1 MGKAGEMLIDVRD
14 GDSIEDVQ
22 REEQI
27 EELTQTITDLENKN
41 KTLLSQTLL
50 DYVTIKEQKAEIA
63 TLTRKNNLLKN
74 ANKFLRDRIGMFK
87 RNYIKTVSTK
97 EINLLKRIELKES
110 ELRKQSMKQIYWI
123 FSICFVTTFALIAIF
138 G

>member
-1 MGKAGEMLIDVRD
+1 MLIDVRD